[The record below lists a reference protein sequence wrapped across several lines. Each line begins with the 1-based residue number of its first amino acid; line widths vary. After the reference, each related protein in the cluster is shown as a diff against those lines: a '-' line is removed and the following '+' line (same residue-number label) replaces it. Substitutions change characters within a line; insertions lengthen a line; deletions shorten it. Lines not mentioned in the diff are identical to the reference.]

1 MAGHSKWANIKH
13 RKSAQDA
20 RRAKVFTKVAREI
33 TVAARE
39 GGGDPE
45 ANPRLRAA
53 IAAARQV
60 NMPNDKIDRAIKKG
74 TGELQGESY
83 EEVVYEGYGPGGV
96 AILIQAM
103 TDNRN
108 RTTSEIRHVFNKY
121 GGELGSPG
129 SVAWMFE
136 RKGYIEV
143 AREGVDEDALME
155 VVLEAGGEDLRGE
168 GDHFEIY
175 TDPSAFHGVRDAVE
189 AAGFEI
195 RTAELAMVPQNTVP
209 VAADR
214 AEGLLRLLEM
224 LDDQDDVQKVF
235 ANCQIEGEPGA

>member
-20 RRAKVFTKVAREI
+20 KRAKIFTKVAREI

-74 TGELQGESY
+74 TGELQGEAY
-83 EEVVYEGYGPGGV
+83 EEVIYEGYGPGGV

-108 RTTSEIRHVFNKY
+108 RTTSEIRHLFNKY

-143 AREGVDEDALME
+143 AAEGADEDTLME
-155 VVLEAGGEDLRGE
+155 VVLDAGGEDLKAE

-175 TDPSAFHGVRDAVE
+175 TDASAFHEVRDAIE
-189 AAGFEI
+189 RAGFEI
-195 RTAELAMVPQNTVP
+195 REAEIAMVPQNTVP
-209 VAADR
+209 VAAEK
-214 AEGLLRLLEM
+214 AEGLLKLLEM

-235 ANCQIEGEPGA
+235 ANCQIEGEPSA